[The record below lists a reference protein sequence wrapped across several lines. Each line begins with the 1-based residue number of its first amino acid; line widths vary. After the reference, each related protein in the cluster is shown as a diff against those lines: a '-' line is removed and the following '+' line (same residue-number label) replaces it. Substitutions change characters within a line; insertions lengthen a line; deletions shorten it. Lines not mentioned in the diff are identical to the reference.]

1 MARGKKLPE
10 EKLQGLTSQMIYGNQ
25 LYIIQLFF
33 MQIQGLTVIVFISSI
48 VSGSSNEFE
57 YCSSFFI

>member
-25 LYIIQLFF
+25 FIIQLFF
-33 MQIQGLTVIVFISSI
+33 IQIQGLTVIVFISSI